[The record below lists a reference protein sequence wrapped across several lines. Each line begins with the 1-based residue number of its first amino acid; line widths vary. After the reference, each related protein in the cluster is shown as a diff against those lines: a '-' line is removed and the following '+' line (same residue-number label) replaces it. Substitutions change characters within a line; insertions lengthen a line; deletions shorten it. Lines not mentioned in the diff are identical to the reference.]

1 VSSDGYAIDLSGKHA
16 LVTGAGQ
23 HTGREFAKGLAQ
35 AGASVSVNDVVRDKA
50 QSVCEE
56 IRAFGGKADPLV
68 FDIADLA
75 ACQDALRSAR
85 PDIVVNNVGGV
96 DAIVHPFVHF
106 GKTDPASWD
115 RLVRLN
121 LSGVMNVTYA
131 ALPHMSKRGW
141 GRFVTIISDAAR
153 RGERGMAVYGAAKA
167 ASAGFMRGIA
177 AEYGFEGITANA
189 IAFGTIKYEQHDAT
203 PPDVLKKLLASYAVK
218 REGRPSDPVGL
229 LLLLA
234 SDHGE
239 WITGQVIPVDG
250 GFTNA
255 L

>member
-1 VSSDGYAIDLSGKHA
+1 MNNDGYAINLSGRHA

-23 HTGREFAKGLAQ
+23 HTGREFAMGLAQ

-50 QSVCEE
+50 EAVCEE
-56 IRAFGGKADPLV
+56 IRVLGGTADPLV
-68 FDIADLA
+68 FDITDLA
-75 ACQDALRSAR
+75 ACQDALGSTR
-85 PDIVVNNVGGV
+85 PDIVVHNVGGV
-96 DAIVHPFVHF
+96 DAIAYPFVHF
-106 GKTDPASWD
+106 GKTDPRSWD
-115 RLVRLN
+115 RLVSLN
-121 LSGVMNVTYA
+121 LWGVMNVTYA
-131 ALPHMSKRGW
+131 ALPHMSERGW
-141 GRFVTIISDAAR
+141 GRFISIISDAAR

-189 IAFGTIKYEQHDAT
+189 IAFGTIKYEKHEA
-203 PPDVLKKLLASYAVK
+203 PPADVLKKLLATYAVK
-218 REGRPSDPVGL
+218 RQGRPSDPVGL

-239 WITGQVIPVDG
+239 WITGQVVPVDG